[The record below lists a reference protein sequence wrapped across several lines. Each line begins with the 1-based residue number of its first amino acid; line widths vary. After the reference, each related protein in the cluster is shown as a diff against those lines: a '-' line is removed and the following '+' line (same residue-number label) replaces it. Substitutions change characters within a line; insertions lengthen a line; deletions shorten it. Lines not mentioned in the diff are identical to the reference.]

1 MLVGD
6 DVMMTTVEILKE
18 IKKLPYGKRREISK
32 ELEYILKE
40 ENRDSREREMA
51 EHLFEQGII
60 DQYPITLSLMRNMT
74 RSNFSKL
81 KANRSRNR

>member
-1 MLVGD
+1 
-6 DVMMTTVEILKE
+6 MMTTVEILKE

-60 DQYPITLSLMRNMT
+60 DQIPDYAITDEEYDEIELLEVEGEPISEQVIRE
-74 RSNFSKL
+74 RI
-81 KANRSRNR
+81 